1 MDENF
6 DLDPNDVDAVIRER
20 GKETLNEPSLYNI
33 AILDHLLRADVDAAD
48 IMIDSLTRLGTDQK
62 RFLQAYL
69 SAGSERTRF
78 IERLTAATSGVLVYL
93 VAQVELEDDARTD
106 FMSTALENLAD
117 GVVYRVDAKASEY
130 LSAHYA
136 ELPALTMTQLDAE
149 AAERIAVLFS
159 GAGIRVPALESLSA
173 TIRSVFIEHDLY
185 AINRDNL
192 VHVAGSGTRLALD
205 VLREVN
211 EGAYRYFL
219 GDLSAYL
226 AAIDGVSAT
235 VDSGMQFV
243 SVVEDVL
250 VQDAAQ
256 VSEVVALAS
265 EHCCVPS
272 IQTISEDAWV
282 ALAEDERFPATFENV
297 NRYVGSVG
305 KIDENLGKILT
316 SAGTIT
322 EIDGAE
328 TAVKTQ
334 LAKTILAAGK
344 PLPSA
349 ALRAGLVANLKLRN
363 YLDVREIAAEK
374 SELFGL
380 LVKHDVIVDDA
391 VTYAHLSETDWP
403 TRARVVEE
411 SAQFKDYM
419 TPALVRG
426 DLAALLSRDKIDQAI
441 KSTIVEQAS
450 QYIQGASK
458 RDLAELAR
466 YKTQNMLQLGVDVVT
481 VLASNGVPPQQAVVL
496 LEPHLGALDSEH
508 LFAILLSLGGSYSKL
523 TSVGWEKP
531 KVANTSADR
540 ALLEALQRHG
550 IVNSFDTCENPIKVN
565 KKHK

>member
-78 IERLTAATSGVLVYL
+78 IERLTAATSGELVYL